1 MGFLA
6 DLQAYFVKGLQIVK
20 NFIVPI
26 AQVAVQ
32 VIPGIPPGVS
42 KVIAKVPDMISA
54 MEQVFPENG
63 TGAIKLAGVL
73 AMAQAMTTTMV
84 DVSTGGQAETWAKI
98 APIVEN
104 MVNSSVGV
112 INAGK

>member
-1 MGFLA
+1 MSFLS
-6 DLQAYFVKGLQIVK
+6 DLQVYFIKGLQIVK

-42 KVIAKVPDMISA
+42 KVIAKIPDMISA

-84 DVSTGGQAETWAKI
+84 DVSTGGQAETWAEI
-98 APIVEN
+98 APSVEN
-104 MVNSSVGV
+104 MVNNSVGV